1 MGINPKYRPSWQT
14 IPHKV
19 EEYILKILAEAELTE
34 LGMICV
40 ALPVAQT
47 DEH

>member
-19 EEYILKILAEAELTE
+19 EGYILKILAEAELTE
-34 LGMICV
+34 LRMICV
-40 ALPVAQT
+40 TLPVTQT